1 MTTKLT
7 EAQQKTF
14 MELQRR
20 VMDIQ
25 SKKAALKGQH
35 ASITM
40 DLSSAETTL
49 SYLQQQKD
57 ETVVYYAVGRLFVK
71 HSMKEAR
78 EGHTDGVKQLSA
90 SVAQLDKALAAVDKQ
105 AQEAQSNLVDF
116 VKTNNIPVQFR

>member
-1 MTTKLT
+1 MWLF
-7 EAQQKTF
+7 QTF

-57 ETVVYYAVGRLFVK
+57 ETVVYYAVGRLYVI
-71 HSMKEAR
+71 E
-78 EGHTDGVKQLSA
+78 D
-90 SVAQLDKALAAVDKQ
+90 
-105 AQEAQSNLVDF
+105 
-116 VKTNNIPVQFR
+116 